1 MPAAGPSYT
10 WWKIIL
16 GSFLI
21 FINVKLL
28 LFPQTRTFQ
37 ADNSAQSVG
46 MFIAT
51 AAMILLGGWLL
62 ISGVQAGRRKPPFL
76 K

>member
-1 MPAAGPSYT
+1 MYPTGPSYT

-28 LFPQTRTFQ
+28 LFPQARALQ
-37 ADNSAQSVG
+37 ADNFAQSVG
-46 MFIAT
+46 MFAVT

-62 ISGVQAGRRKPPFL
+62 ISGVRAGRPKPPL
-76 K
+76 QK